1 MTGTGP
7 SQPRRAAIFDVDG
20 VLVDSEPLH
29 RVAWEH
35 VFGPR
40 GVVVPQS
47 DYAWSIG
54 RRDVLLAGRVRDRFG
69 LDDSAE
75 ALRDEKI
82 DYYVELLA
90 RESET
95 FEGVPELVRALAAGW
110 RLGITSSAHG
120 RAIDIVLD
128 RFGLCPYFPVIVAN
142 EDVANHKPHPEP
154 YLTCARLLGADPRA
168 CVAFEDSVSG
178 IESAGAAGMRVIAVT
193 TTFPAGELGGADA
206 VLESLA
212 DTAEVVRLAK
222 SLLSSGSA

>member
-29 RVAWEH
+29 RIAWEH

-40 GVVVPQS
+40 GVVVPEA

-54 RRDVLLAGRVRDRFG
+54 RRDVLFAGRIRDRFA
-69 LDDSAE
+69 LEDPAE

-82 DYYVELLA
+82 DYYLELLA
-90 RESET
+90 RESEM

-110 RLGITSSAHG
+110 RLGITSSAHT
-120 RAIDIVLD
+120 RAVDIVLD
-128 RFGLCPYFPVIVAN
+128 RFGLRPYFPVIVAN

-154 YLTCARLLGADPRA
+154 YLTCARLLGADPCA

-178 IESAGAAGMRVIAVT
+178 VESAGAAGMRVVAVT
-193 TTFPAGELGGADA
+193 TTFAADELGGADV

-212 DTAEVVRLAK
+212 DTAEVIRLAE
-222 SLLSSGSA
+222 SLLPPGSA